1 MASDLSAYLGN
12 ITLRWL
18 NGDAAMPSSPAAL
31 YIGLFNGNP
40 KTTGTEIS
48 TTINAGGRVLVT
60 FAALASGVS
69 HLLTSDIAVDFGA
82 AAGAAT
88 LSHLALFDAQTSGNL
103 LAGKAMVGG
112 AQAIQVG
119 TGVKF
124 LAGGITFNIGSDT

>member
-1 MASDLSAYLGN
+1 MKEWPRIAETHPAIVKTLKASTG
-12 ITLRWL
+12 
-18 NGDAAMPSSPAAL
+18 AA
-31 YIGLFNGNP
+31 I
-40 KTTGTEIS
+40 
-48 TTINAGGRVLVT
+48 LVC
-60 FAALASGVS
+60 LASGVS